1 MYRRGHMS
9 YDDEDSQYRIG
20 ADRQEEDRLGMEA
33 LIRRG
38 IEDISLAPPSTDNE
52 QDYSV
57 EYPRHGPHSPLPFD
71 PYSSFAR
78 SQNEYDFVPQEELS
92 AMRHPTTFPTR
103 KSKPAAAFASF
114 GPEDESY
121 GFGGETVS
129 TTGHHR
135 SAVTFNAGLGGLPDS
150 TRDGKEYDPDRRLDR
165 LLDNR
170 PHMSMFDDGTPR
182 TRRAH
187 QGNAN
192 RGRQSNKSRDI
203 QVQNFASHPT
213 FDPVIVDDTNEID
226 RAVEA
231 GHLQFN
237 NIPPIPQSN
246 SRLPR
251 NHPRDDDTISHPESD
266 GTSFRRSE
274 PPSPPARP
282 KLSDALERVADD
294 GPRFGAFSPRRQAF
308 SPVHS
313 PRTRNAAPSTSRAL
327 PAPAEQSGANLRKP
341 SKPNAKDVSTRP
353 AQPHAW
359 DEANQRARRHPL
371 LDPANRTADLSVA
384 RPKRA
389 ATLPN
394 LGTPMGKVQ
403 LPDVTG
409 ITIAVDTPLKD
420 RLGYLTA
427 DPRQQANSK
436 QFNAAVEELAAR
448 LREVERENATSRRR
462 VKELERELEECREE
476 VQRERTRLEEEL
488 ERSRAPSPE
497 DPKGKRRAVAIEPED
512 GNTTEFWKARYE
524 EVVEQKEALET
535 LVNTLRAH
543 IARMA
548 KELEERQRD
557 LQELRQIRERDAL
570 ALQSK
575 LHEVEEAHEQV
586 DELAAEVDRLRSIID
601 EGLRERRRAKEAEEM
616 ISRASIHAGELSTVR
631 EATNED
637 EDEDEPQ
644 GQGHGGYGYY
654 QYQSKPNRQYS
665 PPAQDQTQDDAQT
678 EPDYDAEEPPKQGV
692 RIAVQEPTLEYTVG
706 DITQPEPETV
716 QLQQQLYGRQRSG
729 SNATTVRSASRL
741 SSRAPSP
748 RFGQVRATQ
757 EPVRRA
763 PSRLSALRGEGGRSP
778 EPGDDAA
785 TTSSLGRPIPPS
797 SRRFITVSKKEDQ
810 CAKNFVDERRL
821 QAAELQ
827 RLESD
832 VEDRRSERSMSTNGE
847 GEDDTRN
854 LNQSRA
860 NSDPGTTAPGRA
872 SKHLHGGRPGSRL
885 ARHHSSPP
893 IQRGEALPVPD
904 LRSKQAERLFF
915 GKTNHDESTCT
926 KCHRRRKDRSEAHH
940 EEWLATFLR
949 RRSRTATQDG
959 NVVDVDVDRLPP
971 QTVLARVVRE
981 LEDEFTHHKSIYV
994 ELAEQY
1000 ALMDAASNVAKRNV
1014 LAEHLREVID
1024 ILEQKGDQIA
1034 SLYDLLAFKD
1044 RPVPPKAGRYSPPT
1058 TAPVV

>member
-1 MYRRGHMS
+1 MYRRGHLS
-9 YDDEDSQYRIG
+9 YDDEESQYRIG
-20 ADRQEEDRLGMEA
+20 ADRQEEDRLGLEA

-38 IEDISLAPPSTDNE
+38 IDDISLAPLSTDNE

-57 EYPRHGPHSPLPFD
+57 EYPRHGHHSPLPFD

-78 SQNEYDFVPQEELS
+78 SQNEFDFVPEEDVS
-92 AMRHPTTFPTR
+92 GVRPPTFQSR
-103 KSKPAAAFASF
+103 RSKPAAAFASF

-121 GFGGETVS
+121 GIGGETVS

-135 SAVTFNAGLGGLPDS
+135 SAVTFNAGLGGLADS
-150 TRDGKEYDPDRRLDR
+150 PREGNEYDPDRRLDR

-182 TRRAH
+182 NRRAH
-187 QGNAN
+187 PGHAN
-192 RGRQSNKSRDI
+192 RSRQSNKSRETH
-203 QVQNFASHPT
+203 VQSFASHPT

-246 SRLPR
+246 SRIPR

-294 GPRFGAFSPRRQAF
+294 NQRYGPFSPRRQAF
-308 SPVHS
+308 SPTHS
-313 PRTRNAAPSTSRAL
+313 PRTRNAVPSTSRAS
-327 PAPAEQSGANLRKP
+327 PPPAEQSSSNLNRGK
-341 SKPNAKDVSTRP
+341 SAKGITRDPNSSRSQAP
-353 AQPHAW
+353 AW

-371 LDPANRTADLSVA
+371 LEAGNRTADLSAA
-384 RPKRA
+384 RLRRA
-389 ATLPN
+389 ATLPIPP
-394 LGTPMGKVQ
+394 TPMGKVQ

-409 ITIAVDTPLKD
+409 ITNAVETPLKD
-420 RLGYLTA
+420 RLGYLAA
-427 DPRQQANSK
+427 DPQHRPNSK

-462 VKELERELEECREE
+462 VKELERELEECKEE
-476 VQRERTRLEEEL
+476 VHRERTRLYEEL
-488 ERSRAPSPE
+488 EKSRVQSP
-497 DPKGKRRAVAIEPED
+497 DASDRKGKRREVALNPEEAN
-512 GNTTEFWKARYE
+512 GAEFWKARYD

-535 LVNTLRAH
+535 LVSTLRAH
-543 IARMA
+543 IARMT
-548 KELEERQRD
+548 KELEERQHD

-586 DELAAEVDRLRSIID
+586 DELAAEVDRLRAIID

-616 ISRASIHAGELSTVR
+616 LSRASLHPGELSTVR

-637 EDEDEPQ
+637 EDESQAEDMY
-644 GQGHGGYGYY
+644 GHY
-654 QYQSKPNRQYS
+654 QYQSQPNRQYS
-665 PPAQDQTQDDAQT
+665 PPGQDQSQEDAQT
-678 EPDYDAEEPPKQGV
+678 EHDYAGGREQREEQPRHTV
-692 RIAVQEPTLEYTVG
+692 RIALHEPTLEYTVG
-706 DITQPEPETV
+706 DVTQPLEPEPV
-716 QLQQQLYGRQRSG
+716 QPHQQLFGRQRSG

-748 RFGQVRATQ
+748 RFGGQVRVAP

-763 PSRLSALRGEGGRSP
+763 PSRMSNLRGDGGRSP
-778 EPGDDAA
+778 DLGDDAA
-785 TTSSLGRPIPPS
+785 TTSSLGRPVPPG
-797 SRRFITVSKKEDQ
+797 SRRFIT
-810 CAKNFVDERRL
+810 
-821 QAAELQ
+821 AAELQ
-827 RLESD
+827 RLEAD
-832 VEDRRSERSMSTNGE
+832 VEDRRSERSMSTNHTGD
-847 GEDDTRN
+847 GDSQPFDPN
-854 LNQSRA
+854 LSRA
-860 NSDPGTTAPGRA
+860 GSDPGSIAPGRPT
-872 SKHLHGGRPGSRL
+872 KYQHNGRPGSRL
-885 ARHHSSPP
+885 TRHHSSPP
-893 IQRGEALPVPD
+893 THTGGAPVPH
-904 LRSKQAERLFF
+904 LRSKQAEKLFF
-915 GKTNHDESTCT
+915 EQTNHDESTCT
-926 KCHRRRKDRSEAHH
+926 KCHRRRKDRSEAQH
-940 EEWLATFLR
+940 EEWLATFLKR
-949 RRSRTATQDG
+949 RTSRTAAQDG
-959 NVVDVDVDRLPP
+959 DMGDVDVDRLPP

-1044 RPVPPKAGRYSPPT
+1044 KPVPPKVGRSSPPT